1 MDDESLKSKLL
12 PEGAVFL
19 EAVTAYTYIDHEGD
33 ECWGYFISENGAVMK
48 IVGLLEQTKASLL
61 SEAVAQL
68 GDS

>member
-1 MDDESLKSKLL
+1 MDDESLTSKLL

-48 IVGLLEQTKASLL
+48 LVGLLEQAKAALL
-61 SEAVAQL
+61 SEVTTRL
-68 GDS
+68 ESE

>member
-1 MDDESLKSKLL
+1 MDDESLTSKLL

-48 IVGLLEQTKASLL
+48 
-61 SEAVAQL
+61 
-68 GDS
+68 